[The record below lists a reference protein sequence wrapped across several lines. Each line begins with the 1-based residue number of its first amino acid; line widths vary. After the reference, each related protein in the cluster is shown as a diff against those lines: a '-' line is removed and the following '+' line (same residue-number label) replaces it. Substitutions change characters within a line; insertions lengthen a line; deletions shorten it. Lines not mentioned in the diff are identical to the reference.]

1 MLPSSVQKFIKF
13 FSALPGIGP
22 RQATR
27 LAFYIIRSGQETV
40 YNLAKAIADLK
51 EIKTC
56 PICFYVNSEQC
67 FICNDPMRR
76 KDLVCIIEKETDLI
90 SLEKSKKYNGL
101 YLILGEIGKT
111 GLLGIEQKL
120 RIASLKNRTPQL
132 TEIILG
138 INPTAYGDLNV
149 SLILQ
154 EIKSFASKITRLGR
168 GLPTGGEIEFAD
180 PDTLGG
186 AIDNRS

>member
-1 MLPSSVQKFIKF
+1 MIPDHIQKFIKF

-27 LAFYIIRSGQETV
+27 LAFHIVQSGKEQI
-40 YNLAKAIADLK
+40 YSLAKAIADLR

-56 PICFYVNSEQC
+56 PSCFFVNNEKC
-67 FICNDPMRR
+67 FVCDNPARQ
-76 KDLVCIIEKETDLI
+76 KDIVCIIEKETDLL
-90 SLEKSKKYNGL
+90 SLEKSKKYNGS
-101 YLILGEIGKT
+101 YLILGELSKT
-111 GLLGIEQKL
+111 GLLGADQKL
-120 RIASLKNRTPQL
+120 KLISLKNRNPLL

-138 INPTAYGDLNV
+138 ISPTAYGDLNV
-149 SLILQ
+149 ALILQ
-154 EIKSFASKITRLGR
+154 EIKSFAPKITRLGR

-180 PDTLGG
+180 PETLAG